1 MFLRQCLTVFQA
13 GLEPFVYLKITS
25 SDDLELHLRAWITDV
40 LKPSLCSAGVLFTLA
55 RQALYPLSEAPSPEL
70 HVDGKTSKFAQ
81 TAGHRGPN
89 TQSLIGSMIFS
100 FDRQLGIPWSSV
112 PQILMKL
119 TGEFWG

>member
-25 SDDLELHLRAWITDV
+25 SDDLELHLSAWITDV

-55 RQALYPLSEAPSPEL
+55 RQALYPLSKAPSPEL
-70 HVDGKTSKFAQ
+70 HVDGKTSKFAR